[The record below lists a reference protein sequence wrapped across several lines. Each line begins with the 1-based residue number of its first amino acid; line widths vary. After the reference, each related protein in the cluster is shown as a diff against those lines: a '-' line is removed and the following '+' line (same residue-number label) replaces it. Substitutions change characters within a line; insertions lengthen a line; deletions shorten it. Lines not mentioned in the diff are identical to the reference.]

1 MNTVLDDPG
10 AVGYAGVMVAVGLV
24 LYVVNNLVTSK
35 TDRRPVA
42 R

>member
-35 TDRRPVA
+35 TDRQPVA